1 MSCSSPPIAIYAMGG
16 RSHCSR
22 LDMPTLDHVLA
33 VEEWRNGRKWAD
45 FGLTGFGS
53 GMDLADVH
61 LRHRAEC
68 DRPYVRDC
76 SDLRAGSKRSAG
88 CRH

>member
-1 MSCSSPPIAIYAMGG
+1 MIGPRMAAGQQHENDSFG
-16 RSHCSR
+16 
-22 LDMPTLDHVLA
+22 
-33 VEEWRNGRKWAD
+33 AD

-53 GMDLADVH
+53 GVDLADVH

>member
-1 MSCSSPPIAIYAMGG
+1 MQTDCYG
-16 RSHCSR
+16 
-22 LDMPTLDHVLA
+22 
-33 VEEWRNGRKWAD
+33 AD

-53 GMDLADVH
+53 GVDLADVH